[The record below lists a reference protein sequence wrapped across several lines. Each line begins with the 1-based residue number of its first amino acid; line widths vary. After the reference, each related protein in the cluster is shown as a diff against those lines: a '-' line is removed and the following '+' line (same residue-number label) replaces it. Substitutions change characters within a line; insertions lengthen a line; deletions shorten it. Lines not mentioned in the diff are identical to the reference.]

1 MTNRLEL
8 SWKLDGFVDEQHYY
22 CSETPIDPLNL
33 SAPKAILTGDVRAY
47 TDTAIEIGK
56 TYYIRIGSV
65 KNGVEKLGE
74 QISVSTN
81 NTVYSCRYPLI
92 KDAVD
97 LITGK
102 SLTLGS
108 SSYITSDGC
117 YFDGTVNSFAFKND
131 DISTTLGAHDFE
143 LSFKFKSDR
152 STPSAEVL
160 IDNYTGASNSWQI
173 MISGNGKIQFY
184 QGGYKFEGNKYLL
197 DGVFHDCLLSRKNGV
212 VSCFIDDVIDGSY
225 ASSIDFSTKEIF
237 NLGLQYNNK
246 TYRFKGWIKD
256 LRLSH

>member
-8 SWKLDGFVDEQHYY
+8 NWKLDGFVDEQRYY
-22 CSETPIDPLNL
+22 CSETSIDINNL
-33 SAPKAILTGDVRAY
+33 PSSKAILSAKARSYVD
-47 TDTAIEIGK
+47 TDIEIGK

-74 QISVSTN
+74 QISVSTD

-117 YFDGTVNSFAFKND
+117 YFDGTVNGFAFKND

-160 IDNYTGASNSWQI
+160 IENYNGETNSWQI
-173 MISGNGKIQFY
+173 IISANGKIQFY
-184 QGGYKFEGNKYLL
+184 QGGYKFEGHKYLL

-212 VSCFIDDVIDGSY
+212 VSCFIDGVIDGSY
-225 ASSIDFSTKEIF
+225 ASSIDFPTKEIF
-237 NLGLQYNNK
+237 NLGMQYVNK
-246 TYRFKGWIKD
+246 KYSFKGWIKD